1 MYVLLDCKLSFRCFD
16 GVAVLSA
23 NCRCGIKPAR
33 STKNFGM
40 DIVHSGNRRKFTSMF
55 NCASLARPCASVAK
69 EQTKFYVP
77 LTALIMHLKLTTNA
91 ATMSNIGKTVFIA
104 SSKIYL
110 LELRDFSADSNALS
124 IEKFERLVIQFR
136 NRPIYLL

>member
-1 MYVLLDCKLSFRCFD
+1 
-16 GVAVLSA
+16 
-23 NCRCGIKPAR
+23 
-33 STKNFGM
+33 
-40 DIVHSGNRRKFTSMF
+40 
-55 NCASLARPCASVAK
+55 
-69 EQTKFYVP
+69 
-77 LTALIMHLKLTTNA
+77 MHLKLTNNA

-136 NRPIYLL
+136 NRPINYFEYHYK